1 MSKKMYLFYISLGA
15 LYPVVKVIC
24 YINDLVYARGL
35 IYGLIAGIL
44 TICIGILALKEHKG
58 ATKPVGHWF
67 AALIPLLI
75 IPLTPIIMIIHL
87 GSEISQIEK
96 ITVLIIFEGLAITQ
110 FVLAVL
116 MFRGLI
122 FKRGED
128 RLLMPALGFIIM
140 KNVLRVRNVFR
151 KPGRTLHEI
160 GLQRGQVVLDYGCGI
175 GSFAIPASEMVGDGG
190 VVYGLDIHPL
200 AIKTVEKEVK
210 KKRISNIKTILSG
223 RDTGLPDE
231 SVDIVL
237 LYDVL
242 QMIREKEELLKEL
255 HRVLKS
261 DGSLFV
267 TAEHMKMS
275 EFTNVFAKVNVFSLT
290 GQVGKLFK
298 FRKGRV

>member
-1 MSKKMYLFYISLGA
+1 MSKKTYLFYISLGA
-15 LYPVVKVIC
+15 LYPVVKVTC

-44 TICIGILALKEHKG
+44 SICAAIVALREHKG
-58 ATKPVGHWF
+58 TGKPIGHWL
-67 AALIPLLI
+67 AALIPLVI
-75 IPLTPIIMIIHL
+75 IPLTPIIMMMHL
-87 GSEISQIEK
+87 GAEMGQTEK
-96 ITVLIIFEGLAITQ
+96 VSVLAIFEVLAIAQ
-110 FVLAVL
+110 FVLAIV

-122 FKRGED
+122 FKRGQD
-128 RLLMPALGFIIM
+128 RLMMPGIGFMIM
-140 KNVLRVRNVFR
+140 KNVLRARNIFR
-151 KPGRTLHEI
+151 KPERTLHEI
-160 GLQRGQVVLDYGCGI
+160 GLEKGQTILDYGCGI
-175 GSFAIPASEMVGDGG
+175 GSFAIPASKMVGDGG

-200 AIKTVEKEVK
+200 AIKTVEKEVE

-242 QMIREKEELLKEL
+242 QMILEKEELLKEL

-290 GQVGKLFK
+290 GRVGKLFK
-298 FRKGRV
+298 FRKGQV